1 MDYSQ
6 KDIDQ
11 NKVELEA
18 KNKAITALKKHLNTV
33 MTSINTANT
42 SVKKCQEKCTSL
54 ENHSRRNKIRI
65 SGISEERD
73 ESWLETEE
81 TIKCPSRQ
89 AKPRLYTASQTGPPY
104 RCRKE
109 PRWLSSPWSKAN
121 SLLTLDW
128 KEKELILK
136 KAREIKPH
144 GIFINED
151 VAEATL
157 EKRREQLPRLKEVKE
172 QGKRSH
178 TLC

>member
-73 ESWLETEE
+73 ESWLGTEE
-81 TIKCPSRQ
+81 TIKSV
-89 AKPRLYTASQTGPPY
+89 L
-104 RCRKE
+104 
-109 PRWLSSPWSKAN
+109 
-121 SLLTLDW
+121 
-128 KEKELILK
+128 
-136 KAREIKPH
+136 
-144 GIFINED
+144 
-151 VAEATL
+151 
-157 EKRREQLPRLKEVKE
+157 
-172 QGKRSH
+172 
-178 TLC
+178 